1 MDLLTLFLGKG
12 RNRIV
17 VFVGPGY
24 VNRCHLW
31 GPSEGDV
38 DITTSFPCQL
48 AVFRVLAVVGLDLFF
63 VPYGYNCP

>member
-24 VNRCHLW
+24 IDRCHLW
-31 GPSEGDV
+31 GASEGDV
-38 DITTSFPCQL
+38 DITTSSPCQL
-48 AVFRVLAVVGLDLFF
+48 AVF
-63 VPYGYNCP
+63 